1 MKETKNW
8 GEEENEFKGENEGDA
23 DDGDRK
29 SVV

>member
-23 DDGDRK
+23 DEIGRAH
-29 SVV
+29 V